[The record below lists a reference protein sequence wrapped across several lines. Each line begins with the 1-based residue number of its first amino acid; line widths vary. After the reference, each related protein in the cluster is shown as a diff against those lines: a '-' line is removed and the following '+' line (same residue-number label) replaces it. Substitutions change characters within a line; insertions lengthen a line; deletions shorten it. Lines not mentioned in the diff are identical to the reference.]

1 MTSNILCQEL
11 HGMLMGVTR
20 SHDSK
25 WQQQVGF
32 AAFLARIFPWIWKMC
47 WNLEEVG
54 TDQKCKPPTWVC
66 DGPPPPKKK
75 NLGKSLWFRHGKLT
89 KFLACQDKWT
99 IQLDECHLS
108 NDVRND
114 SNPQLRGGRPV
125 SQPQVWVWL
134 PNGKTTWGYLG
145 REISPQ

>member
-1 MTSNILCQEL
+1 MTSNILCHEL

-66 DGPPPPKKK
+66 DGPPQK

-134 PNGKTTWGYLG
+134 PDGKTTWGYLG